1 MKKATI
7 VFIFTLLLSSCGT
20 GSKTKFEP
28 VQANIPAGITDYPF
42 AVDLVRQYESTVNE
56 SKRLTVKMM
65 NIAGVQ
71 SDDELSVETDDL
83 SWWGMIRMMYYAP
96 KLVRQDEKFAELDQ
110 AIEGCKEVM
119 TESAFIALQQTILS
133 LDAEMGRF
141 KNHNPGEIALS
152 SENDSLPELTYQ
164 QEPGYIEEEHQDLSS
179 TNFFGSIIWT
189 ILFVVL
195 VVGFIIYSF
204 IRKVKKFFGGQLVQ
218 GLSHQAS
225 QMASNIEKIPFDQL
239 VNSPEASEDDKKSL
253 AMAQGYLNKLSG
265 KNGGELEQPTDQT
278 GEDLPEGVVVPFA
291 DLRDLYER
299 ELNSSVSSMEKLR
312 KSVRNW
318 MVLTTVTAAIAL
330 GIFSS
335 GESQSVVNLII
346 RIVALIAA
354 IVFLVRTTIS
364 FFKYRSKFKEE
375 VVSKVIKLI
384 NPNFIYNPNKHIE
397 LSDVS
402 KSKLVSSKANS
413 CKGDDYVCG
422 KLDKTVFEF
431 SELVAQYKWED
442 TDDDGKKVTRSEDLF
457 NGLFFF
463 ADFNKHISGETFVVP
478 DRAEKMLG
486 KMGQAFQTSRKGE
499 LVKLENPE
507 FEKLFAVFSTD
518 QVEARYVLS
527 PVMMEAMV
535 NIRRKVNHNF
545 YFSFIGERVYCGIDI
560 RKPLF
565 EPRIFKPVSF
575 DDVVFMHSLF
585 ELIQV
590 IITEMNLNRRI
601 WTKE

>member
-1 MKKATI
+1 MKKTAI
-7 VFIFTLLLSSCGT
+7 IIIFTLLLSSCGT
-20 GSKTKFEP
+20 GNKTKFEP
-28 VQANIPAGITDYPF
+28 IQANIPHEIADYPF
-42 AVDLVRQYESTVNE
+42 AVDIVNQYASTVNE
-56 SKRLTVKMM
+56 SKRLTAKMM

-71 SDDELSVETDDL
+71 PDDELSVETDDL
-83 SWWGMIRMMYYAP
+83 SWLGMIRMMYYAP
-96 KLVRQDEKFAELDQ
+96 KLIRQDEKFAELDQ
-110 AIEGCKEVM
+110 AIEGCAEVM
-119 TESAFIALQQTILS
+119 TESAFKALQQTILS
-133 LDAEMGRF
+133 LDGEMGRF
-141 KNHNPGEIALS
+141 KNHKPGEMTLI
-152 SENDSLPELTYQ
+152 SENDSLPQLTYQ
-164 QEPGYIEEEHQDLSS
+164 QEPEYVKDEQQVSGD

-195 VVGFIIYSF
+195 VVGFIAYSF
-204 IRKVKKFFGGQLVQ
+204 FRKAKRFFGGQLVQ

-225 QMASNIEKIPFDQL
+225 QMASNVEKIPFDRL
-239 VNSPEASEDDKKSL
+239 MSNPDATDADIKSL

-265 KNGGELEQPTDQT
+265 KNGVALEEPT
-278 GEDLPEGVVVPFA
+278 GKDLPEGDIVPFA
-291 DLRDLYER
+291 DLRNLYDR
-299 ELNSSVSSMEKLR
+299 ELNSSVSAMEKLR
-312 KSVRNW
+312 KSARNW
-318 MVLTTVTAAIAL
+318 MVLTTVTAVIAL
-330 GIFSS
+330 GVFSS
-335 GESQSVVNLII
+335 GESQSVMNLII
-346 RIVALIAA
+346 RIVAIIAA
-354 IVFLVRTTIS
+354 IVFLVLTTIS

-384 NPNFIYNPNKHIE
+384 NPSFIYNPNKHIE

-402 KSKLVSSKANS
+402 KSKLVSGKANF

-442 TDDDGKKVTRSEDLF
+442 TDDDGKKITRSEDLF
-457 NGLFFF
+457 NGVFFL

-486 KMGQAFQTSRKGE
+486 KIGQAFQTSRKGE

-518 QVEARYVLS
+518 QVEARYILS
-527 PVMMEAMV
+527 PAMMEAMV
-535 NIRRKVNHNF
+535 KIRRKINHNF